1 MNEKLNW
8 AREDLPATSLPP
20 NVDRPIPPNRLIL
33 CWLSIPPLNT
43 QAPVGTPSTTSSLL
57 RVPAPAT
64 GRSRVG
70 SGHVMRRRLCARTR
84 TGPGRHTGPARAR
97 PSRRHPCRQAG
108 RGTQHDYI
116 SALVKKCNGI
126 LIGLSHVRHQIPS
139 HLLPT
144 LVNALFLSHVRLP
157 GCLWKWVG
165 KNIQRLKKIMN
176 FALRAVSGR
185 RKFDHVSD
193 VREELGWP
201 TARQL
206 YELHSLSFLHKI
218 RCTGEPE
225 ALSSQLQVNSV
236 LRSRTTRQD
245 ADLALPRVRT
255 EAGRRRLLFNTVQSY
270 NRLPP
275 EIRNLPL
282 GSFKLSNVKCVSF

>member
-1 MNEKLNW
+1 MPW
-8 AREDLPATSLPP
+8 SSRTSGTA
-20 NVDRPIPPNRLIL
+20 
-33 CWLSIPPLNT
+33 WLSLEM
-43 QAPVGTPSTTSSLL
+43 
-57 RVPAPAT
+57 
-64 GRSRVG
+64 GR
-70 SGHVMRRRLCARTR
+70 
-84 TGPGRHTGPARAR
+84 
-97 PSRRHPCRQAG
+97 
-108 RGTQHDYI
+108 
-116 SALVKKCNGI
+116 K
-126 LIGLSHVRHQIPS
+126 
-139 HLLPT
+139 
-144 LVNALFLSHVRLP
+144 
-157 GCLWKWVG
+157 
-165 KNIQRLKKIMN
+165 KNIQRLQKILN

-185 RKFDHVSD
+185 RKFDHISD

-282 GSFKLSNVKCVSF
+282 GSFKREVHQLLVV

>member
-1 MNEKLNW
+1 MYLLSSKMQRYPHRTVPR
-8 AREDLPATSLPP
+8 ASSDT
-20 NVDRPIPPNRLIL
+20 IPPTSHIGQCLG
-33 CWLSIPPLNT
+33 PL
-43 QAPVGTPSTTSSLL
+43 
-57 RVPAPAT
+57 
-64 GRSRVG
+64 
-70 SGHVMRRRLCARTR
+70 
-84 TGPGRHTGPARAR
+84 AR
-97 PSRRHPCRQAG
+97 P
-108 RGTQHDYI
+108 
-116 SALVKKCNGI
+116 V
-126 LIGLSHVRHQIPS
+126 
-139 HLLPT
+139 
-144 LVNALFLSHVRLP
+144 LP

-165 KNIQRLKKIMN
+165 KNIQRLQKILN

-185 RKFDHVSD
+185 RKFDHISD

-201 TARQL
+201 TVRQL

-255 EAGRRRLLFNTVQSY
+255 EAGRRRLLFNTVQSH

-282 GSFKLSNVKCVSF
+282 GSFKLLVNF

>member
-1 MNEKLNW
+1 MHFLDSLDAWFHSHGLKVNTSKTELISFGSRQNCRGLDPVSIRF
-8 AREDLPATSLPP
+8 REDTIHEGPTVRNLG
-20 NVDRPIPPNRLIL
+20 VIFDRHLTWDP
-33 CWLSIPPLNT
+33 
-43 QAPVGTPSTTSSLL
+43 
-57 RVPAPAT
+57 
-64 GRSRVG
+64 
-70 SGHVMRRRLCARTR
+70 HV
-84 TGPGRHTGPARAR
+84 
-97 PSRRHPCRQAG
+97 
-108 RGTQHDYI
+108 
-116 SALVKKCNGI
+116 SALVKKCLQKI
-126 LIGLSHVRHQIPS
+126 L
-139 HLLPT
+139 
-144 LVNALFLSHVRLP
+144 
-157 GCLWKWVG
+157 
-165 KNIQRLKKIMN
+165 N

-185 RKFDHVSD
+185 RKFDHISD

-225 ALSSQLQVNSV
+225 ALSSQRQVNSV

-282 GSFKLSNVKCVSF
+282 GSFKREVRQLLVV